1 MVEELEIVEE
11 EMEEVEEVSEVVTKE
26 EVEEVKMV
34 IGVKVPIW
42 EVMGGVVG
50 NVIQPNIG

>member
-1 MVEELEIVEE
+1 
-11 EMEEVEEVSEVVTKE
+11 MEEVEEVSKVVTKE

-50 NVIQPNIG
+50 NVI